1 MFGVNRDDDVVSG
14 AFVTLFLFH
23 IPRFAYPA
31 LTPQKSFTVALHLRA
46 RARFIIIIGRTVEC
60 PLNWIGLNCQA
71 RELPAY
77 A

>member
-1 MFGVNRDDDVVSG
+1 MVNRDDDVVSG

-46 RARFIIIIGRTVEC
+46 RARFIIIITGLAVEC
-60 PLNWIGLNCQA
+60 QLNYWIGLNCQA

-77 A
+77 S